1 MNDLEKELGLALRRE
16 DPPEGF
22 ADRVLARVANEPRSE
37 EAAPVLP
44 FARRR
49 SWIYAVA
56 AAAAVLVFAFGA
68 WRVATPSQS
77 PVVGS
82 AAPPYVESPKQPDT
96 ANPPP
101 VVSAP
106 PVVSSPRVT
115 RVATKTPRVA
125 PVRRAARPRNDPS
138 VAEAERARDQL
149 MLALRIAS
157 DQLGSARRLVLEE
170 SRQPGS

>member
-37 EAAPVLP
+37 AAPVLP

-49 SWIYAVA
+49 SWVYAVA
-56 AAAAVLVFAFGA
+56 AAAAVLVFAFGV
-68 WRVATPSQS
+68 WRVATPSQ
-77 PVVGS
+77 PAVVGS
-82 AAPPYVESPKQPDT
+82 AAAPYAERPKQPDT

-101 VVSAP
+101 VVLTPHVVAP
-106 PVVSSPRVT
+106 PPLV
-115 RVATKTPRVA
+115 RVATPRTPRRA
-125 PVRRAARPRNDPS
+125 PVRRTARPRNDPS
-138 VAEAERARDQL
+138 LAEAERAKDQL